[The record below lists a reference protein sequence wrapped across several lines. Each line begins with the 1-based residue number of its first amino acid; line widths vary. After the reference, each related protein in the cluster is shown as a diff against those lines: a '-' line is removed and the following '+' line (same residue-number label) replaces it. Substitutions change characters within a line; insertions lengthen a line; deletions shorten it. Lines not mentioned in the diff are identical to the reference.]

1 MLEILI
7 GRSQNGA
14 EGRDKV
20 GLGSIRRPVIGLA
33 LGGGAARGFAH
44 IGIVRTLIAHGIVP
58 NVVVGTS
65 IGAVVGGAYAAG
77 HLDTLEEWARSLQPR
92 NILGYLDIRLNG
104 SGLIGGDKLAAQ
116 LEAAIGPTLIEDLPL
131 KFATVATE
139 VRTGH
144 EIWLTHGRMV
154 EAMRASYALP
164 GIFSPVLVGDRWLV
178 DGAMVNPV
186 PVSAAR
192 ALGAEIVI
200 AANLSSDVFTHSTTI
215 YSHGAPPVAPEVVA
229 EPPPPPKRGFGKLFS
244 AERTMKREFFGG
256 GGRPGISSVMV
267 DAFNIMQDRITRARL
282 AGDPPDLLISPR
294 VGQIG
299 WFDFHRASD
308 LIAFGA
314 RAAERAI
321 DSIQEAIHIL
331 APAGR
336 PGPEADSKPGPVADA
351 EAVNRLAP
359 PRSGGLDVVAQRFL
373 LHLVFADPPLDDVAD
388 RDQADNPFVLDHR
401 QMPEFAQRHHFH
413 DRGDRIGRP
422 ATDDLAR
429 HHRADRL
436 VEHASAAIA
445 EHADDVALRQ
455 DAFDAAFAHHQYG
468 ADFPLPQNLDR
479 SRKLCA
485 RLDALDV
492 MSFGIEDCTYRHCR
506 LPEAD
511 RALERARSLF
521 P

>member
-1 MLEILI
+1 VLDILI
-7 GRSQNGA
+7 GRGQNSPN
-14 EGRDKV
+14 GRDKV

-77 HLDTLEEWARSLQPR
+77 HLDTLEEWARSLQRR

-116 LEAAIGPTLIEDLPL
+116 LEAAIGPILIEELPL

-154 EAMRASYALP
+154 DAIRASYALP

-178 DGAMVNPV
+178 DGALVNPV

-192 ALGAEIVI
+192 AFGAEIVI
-200 AANLSSDVFTHSTTI
+200 AANLSSDIFTHSTTI
-215 YSHGAPPVAPEVVA
+215 YAHGPSADMPEAVI
-229 EPPPPPKRGFGKLFS
+229 EPPPPKRGFGKLFS

-299 WFDFHRASD
+299 WFDFHCADD
-308 LIAFGA
+308 LIAYGA

-331 APAGR
+331 APGSR
-336 PGPEADSKPGPVADA
+336 EPD
-351 EAVNRLAP
+351 
-359 PRSGGLDVVAQRFL
+359 
-373 LHLVFADPPLDDVAD
+373 
-388 RDQADNPFVLDHR
+388 
-401 QMPEFAQRHHFH
+401 
-413 DRGDRIGRP
+413 
-422 ATDDLAR
+422 
-429 HHRADRL
+429 
-436 VEHASAAIA
+436 AAI
-445 EHADDVALRQ
+445 EKT
-455 DAFDAAFAHHQYG
+455 
-468 ADFPLPQNLDR
+468 P
-479 SRKLCA
+479 
-485 RLDALDV
+485 
-492 MSFGIEDCTYRHCR
+492 
-506 LPEAD
+506 
-511 RALERARSLF
+511 
-521 P
+521 

>member
-1 MLEILI
+1 MLENLI
-7 GRSQNGA
+7 GRGQNGS

-116 LEAAIGPTLIEDLPL
+116 LEGAIGHTLIEELPL

-144 EIWLTHGRMV
+144 EIWLTHGRIV
-154 EAMRASYALP
+154 DAMRASYALP

-178 DGAMVNPV
+178 DGALVNPV

-200 AANLSSDVFTHSTTI
+200 AANLSSDVFAHSMTI
-215 YSHGAPPVAPEVVA
+215 YAHGAAVATPDPAVETPA
-229 EPPPPPKRGFGKLFS
+229 PRRGFGKFFS
-244 AERTMKREFFGG
+244 PERAMKREFFGG
-256 GGRPGISSVMV
+256 GGRPGISTVMV

-299 WFDFHRASD
+299 WFDFHRAD
-308 LIAFGA
+308 ELIAHGA
-314 RAAERAI
+314 KAAERAI
-321 DSIQEAIHIL
+321 ESIQEAIHIL
-331 APAGR
+331 APPLAG
-336 PGPEADSKPGPVADA
+336 
-351 EAVNRLAP
+351 
-359 PRSGGLDVVAQRFL
+359 
-373 LHLVFADPPLDDVAD
+373 
-388 RDQADNPFVLDHR
+388 
-401 QMPEFAQRHHFH
+401 
-413 DRGDRIGRP
+413 
-422 ATDDLAR
+422 
-429 HHRADRL
+429 
-436 VEHASAAIA
+436 
-445 EHADDVALRQ
+445 
-455 DAFDAAFAHHQYG
+455 DAAPAVET
-468 ADFPLPQNLDR
+468 AE
-479 SRKLCA
+479 K
-485 RLDALDV
+485 
-492 MSFGIEDCTYRHCR
+492 E
-506 LPEAD
+506 
-511 RALERARSLF
+511 
-521 P
+521 

>member
-1 MLEILI
+1 VLDILI
-7 GRSQNGA
+7 GRSQNGSD
-14 EGRDKV
+14 GRDKV
-20 GLGSIRRPVIGLA
+20 GLGTIRRPVIGLA

-44 IGIVRTLIAHGIVP
+44 IGIIRTLIAHGIVP

-65 IGAVVGGAYAAG
+65 IGGVVGGAYAAG

-92 NILGYLDIRLNG
+92 NIFGYLDVRLNG

-116 LEAAIGPTLIEDLPL
+116 LEAAVGPILIEELPL

-154 EAMRASYALP
+154 DAMRASYALP

-178 DGAMVNPV
+178 DGALVNPV

-215 YSHGAPPVAPEVVA
+215 YSHGAPADAPDAVIEPV
-229 EPPPPPKRGFGKLFS
+229 PPKRGFGRLFS

-299 WFDFHRASD
+299 WFDFHRADD
-308 LIAFGA
+308 LIGYGA

-331 APAGR
+331 APGSDKATAT
-336 PGPEADSKPGPVADA
+336 ADKP
-351 EAVNRLAP
+351 
-359 PRSGGLDVVAQRFL
+359 
-373 LHLVFADPPLDDVAD
+373 
-388 RDQADNPFVLDHR
+388 
-401 QMPEFAQRHHFH
+401 
-413 DRGDRIGRP
+413 
-422 ATDDLAR
+422 
-429 HHRADRL
+429 
-436 VEHASAAIA
+436 
-445 EHADDVALRQ
+445 
-455 DAFDAAFAHHQYG
+455 
-468 ADFPLPQNLDR
+468 
-479 SRKLCA
+479 
-485 RLDALDV
+485 
-492 MSFGIEDCTYRHCR
+492 
-506 LPEAD
+506 
-511 RALERARSLF
+511 
-521 P
+521 

>member
-1 MLEILI
+1 MLDSLI
-7 GRSQNGA
+7 GRGQNGSN
-14 EGRDKV
+14 GRDKV

-33 LGGGAARGFAH
+33 LGGGAARGLAH
-44 IGIVRTLIAHGIVP
+44 IGIIRTLVAHGIVP

-77 HLDTLEEWARSLQPR
+77 HLDTLEEWARRLQPR

-116 LEAAIGPTLIEDLPL
+116 LEAAIGPTLIEDLPM

-178 DGAMVNPV
+178 DGALVNPV

-200 AANLSSDVFTHSTTI
+200 AANLSSDIFAHSTTI
-215 YSHGAPPVAPEVVA
+215 YSHGPSAEVTVALAPETLV
-229 EPPPPPKRGFGKLFS
+229 EPAAPKRGLGRLFS
-244 AERTMKREFFGG
+244 AERTMKREFFGTA
-256 GGRPGISSVMV
+256 GRPGISSVMV

-294 VGQIG
+294 VGEIG
-299 WFDFHRASD
+299 WFDFHRADD
-308 LIAFGA
+308 LIAHGT

-331 APAGR
+331 APA
-336 PGPEADSKPGPVADA
+336 PSGP
-351 EAVNRLAP
+351 
-359 PRSGGLDVVAQRFL
+359 
-373 LHLVFADPPLDDVAD
+373 
-388 RDQADNPFVLDHR
+388 
-401 QMPEFAQRHHFH
+401 
-413 DRGDRIGRP
+413 
-422 ATDDLAR
+422 T
-429 HHRADRL
+429 
-436 VEHASAAIA
+436 
-445 EHADDVALRQ
+445 
-455 DAFDAAFAHHQYG
+455 AAFEKM
-468 ADFPLPQNLDR
+468 P
-479 SRKLCA
+479 
-485 RLDALDV
+485 
-492 MSFGIEDCTYRHCR
+492 
-506 LPEAD
+506 
-511 RALERARSLF
+511 
-521 P
+521 

>member
-1 MLEILI
+1 VLEILI

-116 LEAAIGPTLIEDLPL
+116 LETAIGPTLIEDLPL

-154 EAMRASYALP
+154 DAMRASYALP
-164 GIFSPVLVGDRWLV
+164 GIFSPVLIGDRWLV

-215 YSHGAPPVAPEVVA
+215 YSHGATAEAPEALV
-229 EPPPPPKRGFGKLFS
+229 EPAPPKRGFGRLFS

-299 WFDFHRASD
+299 WFDFHRAGD
-308 LIAFGA
+308 LIAFGE

-321 DSIQEAIHIL
+321 ESIQEAIHIL
-331 APAGR
+331 APASAGA
-336 PGPEADSKPGPVADA
+336 GPVADIKPGPVADA
-351 EAVNRLAP
+351 E
-359 PRSGGLDVVAQRFL
+359 S
-373 LHLVFADPPLDDVAD
+373 
-388 RDQADNPFVLDHR
+388 
-401 QMPEFAQRHHFH
+401 
-413 DRGDRIGRP
+413 
-422 ATDDLAR
+422 
-429 HHRADRL
+429 
-436 VEHASAAIA
+436 
-445 EHADDVALRQ
+445 
-455 DAFDAAFAHHQYG
+455 
-468 ADFPLPQNLDR
+468 
-479 SRKLCA
+479 
-485 RLDALDV
+485 
-492 MSFGIEDCTYRHCR
+492 
-506 LPEAD
+506 
-511 RALERARSLF
+511 
-521 P
+521 

>member
-1 MLEILI
+1 VLDILI
-7 GRSQNGA
+7 GRSQNGSD
-14 EGRDKV
+14 GRDKV
-20 GLGSIRRPVIGLA
+20 GLGTIRRPVIGLA

-44 IGIVRTLIAHGIVP
+44 IGILRTLIAHGIVP

-65 IGAVVGGAYAAG
+65 IGGVVGGAYAAG
-77 HLDTLEEWARSLQPR
+77 HLDTLEAWARSLQPR
-92 NILGYLDIRLNG
+92 NIFGYLDVRLNG

-116 LEAAIGPTLIEDLPL
+116 LEAAIGSILIEELPL

-154 EAMRASYALP
+154 DAMRASYALP

-178 DGAMVNPV
+178 DGALVNPV

-200 AANLSSDVFTHSTTI
+200 AANLSSDIFTHSTTI
-215 YSHGAPPVAPEVVA
+215 YSHGAPADAPEAVI
-229 EPPPPPKRGFGKLFS
+229 EPAPPKRRFGRLFS

-299 WFDFHRASD
+299 WFDFHRADD
-308 LIAFGA
+308 LISYGA

-331 APAGR
+331 APGSDKATAT
-336 PGPEADSKPGPVADA
+336 ADKP
-351 EAVNRLAP
+351 
-359 PRSGGLDVVAQRFL
+359 
-373 LHLVFADPPLDDVAD
+373 
-388 RDQADNPFVLDHR
+388 
-401 QMPEFAQRHHFH
+401 
-413 DRGDRIGRP
+413 
-422 ATDDLAR
+422 
-429 HHRADRL
+429 
-436 VEHASAAIA
+436 
-445 EHADDVALRQ
+445 
-455 DAFDAAFAHHQYG
+455 
-468 ADFPLPQNLDR
+468 
-479 SRKLCA
+479 
-485 RLDALDV
+485 
-492 MSFGIEDCTYRHCR
+492 
-506 LPEAD
+506 
-511 RALERARSLF
+511 
-521 P
+521 